1 MNPLPSDDVLCTID
15 DGVASIVLNRT
26 ARKNALTGPLTD
38 ALASAFREVAGRDD
52 VGAVL
57 FHGAGGGFC
66 SGLDL
71 KEYNADPPPDW
82 LATSR
87 ESLVDAH
94 RAIFDCPLPVVGAL
108 ERFAINGGAAFA
120 LACDLLVAGSGAFL
134 QVGEIRQGLQAPMNM
149 AWLAVRHP
157 AAVAEQLTLTGR
169 RFHGED
175 LHRLGIALD
184 VVDDV
189 EVLDRARALAA
200 EIATFPR
207 APARAIKAAIRELSG
222 VGDSGAWFERALS
235 ANPLPE
241 GPAMR
246 PRAV

>member
-1 MNPLPSDDVLCTID
+1 MSVE
-15 DGVASIVLNRT
+15 DGVATIVLNRP

-38 ALASAFREVAGRDD
+38 ALAAAFREVAGRDD

-94 RAIFDCPLPVVGAL
+94 RAIFDCPMPVVGAL

-120 LACDLLVAGSGAFL
+120 LACDLLVAGRGAFL

-149 AWLAVRHP
+149 AWLAVRYP

-169 RFHGED
+169 RFDGQD

-184 VVDDV
+184 VVDDD
-189 EVLDRARALAA
+189 EVLDRARALAV

-207 APARAIKAAIRELSG
+207 APARAIKAANRALSG
-222 VGDSGAWFERALS
+222 VGDSQTWFDRALS
-235 ANPLPE
+235 MNPLPV
-241 GPAMR
+241 GSAMR